1 MDNRPSFEGE
11 YYQQRMRY
19 RRMLKKEA
27 TRMIAAEGKVFK
39 WESPEKIRTDF
50 LETFDFDSPGQYIK
64 TETREF
70 IAACPFSG
78 LPDVGHLVIEYY
90 PKGGLCIELKSL
102 KYYVVSF
109 KNVGLFQEGVTRRIF
124 DDLKAVLKTDRLK
137 VTTIYNTR
145 GGFDTT
151 CIEGSL

>member
-1 MDNRPSFEGE
+1 MVKAD
-11 YYQQRMRY
+11 
-19 RRMLKKEA
+19 
-27 TRMIAAEGKVFK
+27 GKIFD
-39 WESPEKIRTDF
+39 WESPDRIRTDF

-64 TETREF
+64 TQTREF

-78 LPDVGHLVIEYY
+78 LPDTGRLIIEYY
-90 PKGGLCIELKSL
+90 PEGGKCIELKSL

-109 KNVGLFQEGVTRRIF
+109 RNVGLFQEGVTKRIYT
-124 DDLKAVLKTDRLK
+124 DLKDTLATDRLR

-151 CIEGSL
+151 CCEGEL